1 MIPRI
6 LLACIATLVITWI
19 LLVVALIAIR
29 PRGQS
34 LRELAAFFPN
44 TLHLLRGLA
53 ADPGLSRGVRW
64 RLLIA
69 IAYNVQPF
77 TLIPDFVP
85 VIGLAD
91 NVVVTCWALRSAIHT
106 AGPEAVHR
114 YWRGTDEQLA
124 ELYRIGH
131 LGPAPAAREGIGVAS
146 RSGAPDGQRGSIR
159 GVDQKQREGR

>member
-1 MIPRI
+1 MILRI
-6 LLACIATLVITWI
+6 FVGCIATLAITW
-19 LLVVALIAIR
+19 LLTVVAFIAIR

-34 LRELAAFFPN
+34 VRELAALFPN

-53 ADPGLSRGVRW
+53 ADPGVSRGVRW

-91 NVVVTCWALRSAIHT
+91 NLVVTCWALRSAIRT

-114 YWRGTDEQLA
+114 HWPGTADQLTT
-124 ELYRIGH
+124 LYRIGH
-131 LGPAPAAREGIGVAS
+131 LGPTPASQYGDAPKVS
-146 RSGAPDGQRGSIR
+146 
-159 GVDQKQREGR
+159 